1 MSTLAFQGA
10 VLEIPD
16 GSPVRTI
23 DVRMPCS
30 PAPEMR
36 VIQLTVDAPVP
47 VALDGLTGVN
57 ALYLE
62 ADFPVRLVVTSAAG
76 TSQAIPA
83 ESISLVSREVA
94 ITALSLVRVAGQ
106 ATTVILILGQE
117 A

>member
-10 VLEIPD
+10 VVEIPD
-16 GSPVRTI
+16 GSPVRTF
-23 DVRMPCS
+23 DVRVPCS
-30 PAPEMR
+30 PAPDMR
-36 VIQLTVDAPVP
+36 VVRLTVDSPVS
-47 VALDGLTGVN
+47 VSLDGWTAIN

-76 TSQAIPA
+76 TSQTIPA
-83 ESISLVSREVA
+83 ESMSLVSREVA